1 MQALIDGDILVYS
14 CGFAAQKNVHR
25 IFIKGEEEYGYIA
38 SFNYKKQLN
47 EYMELHGLEEQD
59 VDIETSVE
67 VEPLENCLHSVKQTL
82 NSILEETQADS
93 YRIFLTGEGNFRE
106 QIATIAVYKGNRD
119 PDHKPH
125 WYREI
130 KDYLINVWS
139 AEVVDGQEA
148 DDAMG
153 IAQGKDYWWTYAQGY
168 HQPFGTTI
176 CSVDKDMRMIP
187 GWHYNIKTGV
197 KDFVTEEQGL
207 RTFYLQLLMGDS
219 TDNIIGI
226 PGIGKKKAERILE
239 GLTTEEGM
247 YWACFSAYED
257 AFCNDTEIAPTEMS
271 VEDILIENARL
282 LWIRRKPEEMW
293 EPPI

>member
-176 CSVDKDMRMIP
+176 CSVR
-187 GWHYNIKTGV
+187 
-197 KDFVTEEQGL
+197 
-207 RTFYLQLLMGDS
+207 S
-219 TDNIIGI
+219 
-226 PGIGKKKAERILE
+226 
-239 GLTTEEGM
+239 
-247 YWACFSAYED
+247 
-257 AFCNDTEIAPTEMS
+257 
-271 VEDILIENARL
+271 
-282 LWIRRKPEEMW
+282 
-293 EPPI
+293 